1 VEKMLYVR
9 IPICKP
15 IIDRYGLEYLDR
27 EQIDA
32 TRKVFLMIKLRTF
45 ARWFL
50 KSEESNAKR
59 ARRLVKLAIVAGML
73 IAIFWLV
80 PVRDVFQALLKT
92 DPLLFAV
99 GVILSLLTIFF
110 TSVQMKPLLD
120 NQGINRSILQI
131 NNTNLAVK
139 FYLLVMPTSLV
150 ASGYRWYRFAQPE
163 GKVTESFVALAFYR
177 LFRTFLV
184 LTMGLGFLLIS
195 VQQNFTFRLGWIVL
209 LVLGIILIWYGITRY
224 SIPIYNWFRE
234 HAGFILDQSF
244 LQSFLRVF
252 EKLLSS
258 ASTYADMPTPAL
270 LLSMSAG
277 ILAILVGI
285 ASGVF
290 LAQAIGIDLSFVEL
304 GWVLSVMSLATQ
316 FTFSIMEGLGVR
328 EVTLVALLSLFEISA
343 EQAVVFSFLIFS
355 RGVIISLLG
364 GLIEALDALRNN
376 RRPVPDTM
384 PQKSKEI

>member
-1 VEKMLYVR
+1 
-9 IPICKP
+9 
-15 IIDRYGLEYLDR
+15 
-27 EQIDA
+27 
-32 TRKVFLMIKLRTF
+32 MIKKLKTF

-50 KSEESNAKR
+50 KSEESNARR
-59 ARRLVKLAIVAGML
+59 ARRLVKLAIVVGML

-80 PVRDVFQALLKT
+80 PVRDVVQALRKT

-99 GVILSLLTIFF
+99 GVILSLLTIFL

-120 NQGINRSILQI
+120 NQGINHSLWEI

-163 GKVTESFVALAFYR
+163 GKMTESFVALAFYR

-184 LTMGLGFLLIS
+184 LMIGLGFLLIS
-195 VQQNFTFRLGWIVL
+195 VQQNITFRLGGI
-209 LVLGIILIWYGITRY
+209 LVLVVGIILIWYVITRY
-224 SIPIYNWFRE
+224 SLPIYKWIRKQ
-234 HAGFILDQSF
+234 AAFILDRSF
-244 LQSFLRVF
+244 LQSFLRVI

-258 ASTYADMPTPAL
+258 ASSYADMPTTAL
-270 LLSMSAG
+270 LLSMSGG

-290 LAQAIGIDLSFVEL
+290 LAQAIGIDLSFLEL
-304 GWVLSVMSLATQ
+304 GWILSVMSLATQ

-343 EQAVVFSFLIFS
+343 DQAVAFSFLIFS

-364 GLIEALDALRNN
+364 GLIEAIDTLRNN
-376 RRPVPDTM
+376 RKAVPDTL